1 MLNINRILT
10 NERTM
15 RACTSLSIDGFEKLC
30 EKFNQ
35 AIYDIQQ
42 QQYKKGIK
50 NKTRQRKIGGGA
62 KGRLATIELK
72 LFFVLIYFKCY
83 PTFNILGILFGLDR
97 SNTKRDIDNLTP
109 VLEKALGKALTL
121 PKRKISTLKEFFEL
135 IPGAKDL
142 FIDRTERSI

>member
-1 MLNINRILT
+1 MLNFNRILT
-10 NERTM
+10 NERTI
-15 RACTSLSIDGFEKLC
+15 RACTGLSINGFEQLC
-30 EKFNQ
+30 EKFEQ
-35 AIYDIQQ
+35 AIYDFKQ

-50 NKTRQRKIGGGA
+50 NKTRQRKIGGGS
-62 KGRLATIELK
+62 KGRLATIKLK
-72 LFFVLIYFKCY
+72 LFFILMYFKCY
-83 PTFNILGILFGLDR
+83 PTFDILGILFDLDR
-97 SNTKRDIDNLTP
+97 SNAKRDIDNLTP